1 VIDRRARWREQQLVQ
16 QAEVG
21 DSSDSEGE
29 FARSREPHEFTVSAR
44 RRSAAVAVGLSQ
56 RQRREGWLAHP
67 SMWHRVVVAPHHAPG
82 FDGVINDF
90 YFVRSATFE
99 PRGML
104 SDDQLAAEN
113 LLELQW

>member
-1 VIDRRARWREQQLVQ
+1 
-16 QAEVG
+16 
-21 DSSDSEGE
+21 
-29 FARSREPHEFTVSAR
+29 
-44 RRSAAVAVGLSQ
+44 
-56 RQRREGWLAHP
+56 
-67 SMWHRVVVAPHHAPG
+67 MWHRVVVAPHHAPG